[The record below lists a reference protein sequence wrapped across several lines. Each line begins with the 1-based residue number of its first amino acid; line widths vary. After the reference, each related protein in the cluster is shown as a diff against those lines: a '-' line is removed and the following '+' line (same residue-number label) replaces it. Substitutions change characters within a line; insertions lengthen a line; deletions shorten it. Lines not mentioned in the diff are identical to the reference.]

1 MAVFTEYLELN
12 TRGDCQIVDLTKDVL
27 EKLRSTGL
35 SAGTVTLFC
44 PGSTGGVSTVEYE
57 PGLIKDIPEFFD
69 RIIPKGRYHHDDTW
83 HDGNGHS
90 HLRATLLGPS
100 LTVPFADARLI
111 LGTWQQII
119 FCDFDNKPHHR
130 KLVLQFIGE

>member
-1 MAVFTEYLELN
+1 MTVKTEYIELK
-12 TRGDCQIVDLTKDVL
+12 THGDCEIFDITPDVAA
-27 EKLRSTGL
+27 KLKGTGL
-35 SAGTVTLFC
+35 KSGTVTAFC
-44 PGSTGGVSTVEYE
+44 PGSTGGLSTVEYE

-69 RIIPKGRYHHDDTW
+69 RIIPEGHYHHDMTW

-100 LTVPFADARLI
+100 LVVPFVDGRLT

-119 FCDFDNKPHHR
+119 FCDFDNKPHRR